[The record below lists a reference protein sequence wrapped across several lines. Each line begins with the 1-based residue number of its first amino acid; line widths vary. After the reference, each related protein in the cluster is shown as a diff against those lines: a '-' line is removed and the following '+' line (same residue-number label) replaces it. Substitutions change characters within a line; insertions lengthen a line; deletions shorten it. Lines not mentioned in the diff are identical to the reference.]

1 VGINTAII
9 GPTGGNVGIGFA
21 VPSNMAR
28 AVLQQIIRFGEVRRG
43 RLGVSM
49 QDLTPDLAGKI
60 GSAERNGV
68 ALMEVLPN
76 SPAAQ
81 AGLRVGDVVIAI
93 NGRPVRGSAE
103 LRAQLGVVPSGE
115 TVELRVARGAET
127 IQVRVQIAPV
137 ERSAGAGT
145 ALQQLTGASVANAE
159 RQTNRGKEP
168 VVYVTKVEPGSLAF
182 QHGLRD
188 GDVILGVN
196 RRRVANTT
204 ELVNALRATERIA
217 LHVLRGDFQLTIVV
231 R

>member
-1 VGINTAII
+1 MRPIAII

-28 AVLQQIIRFGEVRRG
+28 AVMQQIIRFGEVRRG

-49 QDLTPDLAGKI
+49 QDLTPDLARKI

-68 ALMEVLPN
+68 ALMEILPN

-81 AGLRVGDVVIAI
+81 AGLRVGDVVTAI

-115 TVELRVARGAET
+115 TVELRVVRGTET
-127 IQVRVQIAPV
+127 SQVRVQIAPV
-137 ERSAGAGT
+137 ERRGGT
-145 ALQQLTGASVANAE
+145 GEALQQLAGASVANAE

-168 VVYVTKVEPGSLAF
+168 VVYVTKVEPGSPAF

-196 RRRVANTT
+196 KRRVANTI
-204 ELVNALRATERIA
+204 ELVNALRTTERIA